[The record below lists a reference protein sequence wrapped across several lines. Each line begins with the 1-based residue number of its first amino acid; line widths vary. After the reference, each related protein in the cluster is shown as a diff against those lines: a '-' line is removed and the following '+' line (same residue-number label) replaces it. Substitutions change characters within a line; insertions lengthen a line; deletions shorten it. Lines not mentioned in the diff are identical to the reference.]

1 MTGLSYRYY
10 RFLQLFIYIY
20 VYMMKFHSRT
30 EKDVPQPVRL
40 VARQIY
46 DKQCDKH
53 DREYDTPVASLL
65 PLHARTASFR
75 VRLSLII
82 RWREMLHSS
91 RDGEEKSIR
100 YLRFPRSSNEF
111 TKKSILTRYARR
123 VYIDSICKM
132 RSLTKVRD
140 ANTRIHRDRMIDTV
154 IY

>member
-1 MTGLSYRYY
+1 
-10 RFLQLFIYIY
+10 
-20 VYMMKFHSRT
+20 MMKFHSRT

-82 RWREMLHSS
+82 RWREMLHSP

-111 TKKSILTRYARR
+111 TEKSIYWLDMQNEKFNKGARCKYTYTQESDDRYCNLLT
-123 VYIDSICKM
+123 D
-132 RSLTKVRD
+132 
-140 ANTRIHRDRMIDTV
+140 
-154 IY
+154 

>member
-1 MTGLSYRYY
+1 MLPFHGKSREVEKKKVPFNDSIPSILTIRFHAFYDRSFLPLLSIPAIIY
-10 RFLQLFIYIY
+10 IYIY

-82 RWREMLHSS
+82 R
-91 RDGEEKSIR
+91 
-100 YLRFPRSSNEF
+100 
-111 TKKSILTRYARR
+111 
-123 VYIDSICKM
+123 
-132 RSLTKVRD
+132 
-140 ANTRIHRDRMIDTV
+140 
-154 IY
+154 